1 MGLGF
6 VNMALLYPRFLP
18 AAEFGLTRLVL
29 SVALVA
35 AQFAQVGLEATVIRF
50 FPYLRDRSPRH
61 GGLFRIALLVATGGA
76 MVAMAVLHLFHAPF
90 ARWFNDHDGLYGRYG
105 SVVLPLVLAEVHFL
119 VLRGISRSVGRS
131 IAPVFLREFLVRLL
145 QTALIVVHILT
156 PLPFGWFLAAFA
168 GTFVLT
174 TLLLFADLWRAGK
187 LGLTAANVE
196 VPRRMAHHMA
206 RYALFGLGVG
216 VAGVA
221 TGNVDQM
228 MLAAMLPNG
237 LNYVAYY
244 AVALFLASVITVPA
258 RALVMPALPVLA
270 EAWRKRDH
278 ARIRSVYARSTMLL
292 LIMGLYV
299 MLCVALN
306 MNELFELLK
315 PEYAA
320 GRPVL
325 LLLGVTNV
333 VALAGGLSGSIIGTS
348 RSYAFDASSSALY
361 FGLNVL
367 FDFFFIKW
375 VGMVGVAWSS
385 LLTMLIVTAWRVG
398 YLRRRHGLWPY
409 EMRAMLL
416 LGAITLLSCWTWWMP
431 STGSAWLDGGL
442 RCVAITATFWPLVG
456 RAGLAPELLAQ
467 WEKVRRRLLQ
477 PR

>member
-1 MGLGF
+1 
-6 VNMALLYPRFLP
+6 V
-18 AAEFGLTRLVL
+18 V

-35 AQFAQVGLEATVIRF
+35 AQFAQVGLESMVIRF
-50 FPYLRDRSPRH
+50 FPYLRDRSHRH

-76 MVAMAVLHLFHAPF
+76 LLAMAVLYLFHDRF
-90 ARWFNDHDGLYGRYG
+90 AQWFNDSQGLYGRYG
-105 SVVLPLVLAEVHFL
+105 LVVMPLVLAEVHFL

-145 QTALIVVHILT
+145 QTALIVMHMFT
-156 PLPFGWFLAAFA
+156 PCPFGWFLAAFA

-174 TLLLFADLWRAGK
+174 TLLMFLDLWRAGK
-187 LGLTAANVE
+187 LGLSAADVQ
-196 VPRRMAHHMA
+196 VPRRLANHMA

-258 RALVMPALPVLA
+258 RALVMPALPLLA

-278 ARIRSVYARSTMLL
+278 ERIGSVYARSTMLL
-292 LIMGLYV
+292 LVMGLYV
-299 MLCVALN
+299 MLCVVLN
-306 MNELFELLK
+306 VNEVFALLK

-325 LLLGVTNV
+325 ILLGLTNI

-348 RSYAFDASSSALY
+348 RNYVFDASSSVMY

-367 FDFFFIKW
+367 FDFLFIKW
-375 VGMVGVAWSS
+375 LGMVGVAWSS
-385 LLTMLIVTAWRVG
+385 LLAMLIVTAWRVG
-398 YLRRRHGLWPY
+398 YLRRRHDLWPY
-409 EMRAMLL
+409 ELRAVLL
-416 LGAITLLSCWTWWMP
+416 LVGITLLSCWTWWIP
-431 STGSAWLDGGL
+431 STGVVVLDAGL
-442 RCVAITATFWPLVG
+442 RCVAISATFWPLVG

-467 WEKVRRRLLQ
+467 LAKVRRRFL
-477 PR
+477 